1 MKKEI
6 LISSSEYETRVA
18 ILEDDRLVE
27 LYVERPQS
35 ERLVGNI
42 YKGKIKTVLP
52 GMQAA
57 FIDIGLDKAAFLHAS
72 DIGEESHDGG
82 DRNSRHGRRIESV
95 HEEADAEDPE
105 DETATDIVRKRRRA
119 GIETVLKDG
128 KDILVQVIK
137 EPISTKGPRVAT
149 DVSIPGRYLVLV
161 PDDDHVRV
169 SKRIS
174 NWNEK
179 RRLRKIVS
187 PLRPAG
193 FGLILRTEA
202 EGREE
207 DDFKSD
213 IKRLLKLWARLQRRA
228 ELMKAPALI
237 HKESEMISSIIR
249 DLFTEDV
256 ERLLVDNR
264 ADYRTIMAYVRQVMP
279 QLKKR
284 VTLYKG
290 ATPLFDLY
298 KVEPEIDKML
308 DRKVWIKK
316 GSYLVIDQTEAMVT
330 IDVNTGRFVG
340 KGDQESTIL
349 RTNLEAAKEIA
360 RQIRLRDIGGLIICD
375 FIDMYSREN
384 RRKLFEEFKNAF
396 RNDRA
401 KRAINPVNEFGLIEM
416 TRERIRPSL
425 IYTFSEPCPHC
436 HGFGRIL
443 SRDTVATKIERW
455 FRRARVDNRFNKYNL
470 ALNPILADTMV
481 NSGANRI
488 NKIMKMC
495 GFKIN
500 LVRDTTIPIQEFRV
514 YDKDSNAD
522 ITEEYAG

>member
-6 LISSSEYETRVA
+6 LINSHEYETRVA
-18 ILEDDRLVE
+18 ILEDDRLEE

-57 FIDIGLDKAAFLHAS
+57 FIDIGMEKAAFLHAS
-72 DIGEESHDGG
+72 DIGDLTSTQEYDSEFVDEEPP
-82 DRNSRHGRRIESV
+82 
-95 HEEADAEDPE
+95 AE
-105 DETATDIVRKRRRA
+105 IIRKARRA

-128 KDILVQVIK
+128 QDILVQVIK

-174 NWNEK
+174 NWGEK
-179 RRLRKIVS
+179 RRLKKIIS
-187 PLRPAG
+187 PLRPEG
-193 FGLILRTEA
+193 FGLIVRTEA

-207 DDFKSD
+207 DDFRSD
-213 IKRLLKLWARLQRRA
+213 VKRLQKLWSRLIRRS
-228 ELMKAPALI
+228 EMMKAPALI
-237 HKESEMISSIIR
+237 HKEVEITTSIIR
-249 DLFTEDV
+249 DIFTDDV
-256 ERLLVDNR
+256 TRLLVDNR
-264 ADYRTIMAYVRQVMP
+264 SEYRTIMAYVRQVMP
-279 QLKKR
+279 HFKNR
-284 VTLYKG
+284 VELYKG
-290 ATPLFDLY
+290 ATQLFDLY

-308 DRKVWIKK
+308 DRKIWIKK

-340 KGDQESTIL
+340 KGDQETTIL

-360 RQIRLRDIGGLIICD
+360 RQIRLRDIGGLIVCD

-384 RRKLFEEFKNAF
+384 RRRLFEEFKNAF

-401 KRAINPVNEFGLIEM
+401 KRAINPVNEFGLIEL

-425 IYTFSEPCPHC
+425 IFTFSEPCPHC

-443 SRDTVATKIERW
+443 SRETVATKIERW
-455 FRRARVDNRFNKYNL
+455 FNRARVDSRFKKYNL
-470 ALNPILADTMV
+470 VVNPLLAETLIG
-481 NSGANRI
+481 NNINRVS
-488 NKIMKMC
+488 KIMKMH
-495 GFKIN
+495 GFRIN
-500 LVRDTTIPIQEFRV
+500 LVRDATIPAQDFRV
-514 YDKDSNAD
+514 YEGEGN
-522 ITEEYAG
+522 TELTEAYEG